1 MEPVDTPR
9 IDPDLDVASGALEEL
24 TVEECLALVGT
35 MSIGRVAV
43 AADGGA
49 PLVVPVNYAL
59 DGEVVVF
66 RSAPGTKVL
75 AVQNAPLSFQ
85 VDLFDPSHRTGWS
98 VLIRGRA
105 YEAADREVRHLSL
118 EPWAPGDRSH
128 WIRVMP
134 NDITGRRIRLPDAVR
149 DPRSYA

>member
-1 MEPVDTPR
+1 MDTHHL
-9 IDPDLDVASGALEEL
+9 DHDLGSLDDL
-24 TVEECLALVGT
+24 TPEACLALVGT

-49 PLVVPVNYAL
+49 PLVVPVNYVL

-66 RSAPGTKVL
+66 RTAPGTKVL
-75 AVQNAPLSFQ
+75 EFLGAPMSFQ
-85 VDLFDPSHRTGWS
+85 VDLFDPSHRSGWS

-105 YEAADREVRHLSL
+105 AEAADREVRHLTI
-118 EPWAPGDRSH
+118 EPWAPGDRSQ
-128 WIRVMP
+128 WIRVLP
-134 NDITGRRIRLPDAVR
+134 NEITGRRIQLPDAVR